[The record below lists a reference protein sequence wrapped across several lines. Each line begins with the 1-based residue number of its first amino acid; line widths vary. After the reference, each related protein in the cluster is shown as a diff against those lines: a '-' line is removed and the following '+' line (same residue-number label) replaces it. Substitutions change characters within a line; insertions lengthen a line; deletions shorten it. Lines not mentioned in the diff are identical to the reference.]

1 MRKFGYLRDGL
12 FLTACSLYAA
22 NRWLIKPLVPDGFFG
37 WWFSDVL
44 LIPCAVPVL
53 LWLERRTGIR
63 RTDVPPTVAE
73 IAFVLVLWSILFEVI
88 APRFIA
94 RATGD
99 WMDVAAY
106 TAGAVV
112 AALWWNRPLRTS
124 SRG

>member
-12 FLTACSLYAA
+12 FLAACALYAA
-22 NRWLIKPLVPDGFFG
+22 NRWLIKPVAPGGFFG
-37 WWFSDVL
+37 SWFNDVL

-73 IAFVLVLWSILFEVI
+73 IAFVLVLWSVLFEVI
-88 APRFIA
+88 APRFAA

-99 WMDVAAY
+99 WLDVAAY

-112 AALWWNRPLRTS
+112 AALWWNRPIRTS
-124 SRG
+124 NRD

>member
-12 FLTACSLYAA
+12 FLVACALYAA
-22 NRWLIKPLVPDGFFG
+22 NRWLIKPVAPHGFFG
-37 WWFSDVL
+37 WWFGDFL

-53 LWLERRTGIR
+53 LWFERRTGIR
-63 RTDVPPTVAE
+63 RTDAPPTFAE
-73 IAFVLVLWSILFEVI
+73 IAFVLVLWSVLFEVI

-94 RATGD
+94 SATGD

-112 AALWWNRPLRTS
+112 AALWWNRPA
-124 SRG
+124 